1 MSTGS
6 THDLC
11 VERDSLI
18 SEARRR
24 NIAVFARA
32 EGGTLR
38 CDVLDDRKVLSQVE
52 DTERDFRLKICAAI

>member
-6 THDLC
+6 TQDLC
-11 VERDSLI
+11 LESDSLI

-32 EGGTLR
+32 EGGIFR
-38 CDVLDDRKVLSQVE
+38 CAVLDDDRKALSQGWATERALVLS
-52 DTERDFRLKICAAI
+52 I

>member
-11 VERDSLI
+11 LESDSLI
-18 SEARRR
+18 SEARIR

-32 EGGTLR
+32 EGGVLR
-38 CDVLDDRKVLSQVE
+38 CAVLDDRKALSQVWA
-52 DTERDFRLKICAAI
+52 TERDFVLKI